1 VIALLRTVRDLAS
14 RRTPITPRWCP
25 RHRRTVLRITE
36 QQRKAALADGYVT
49 CTCGEPL
56 GTTGVTR

>member
-1 VIALLRTVRDLAS
+1 VNALRTVRGLLS

-25 RHRRTVLRITE
+25 RHRRTVFFITE
-36 QQRKAALADGYVT
+36 QQRKAARDDGYVT

-56 GTTGVTR
+56 GPAGVIR